1 MTPMTAFR
9 HRFPVNWVDTD
20 ALSVV
25 HFSNYFRYFEKTEEA
40 FYASTAMD
48 HRGISEKHSIA
59 FPRVDVRCAYEF
71 PCRFG
76 DEVEVSLKLSELK
89 DKAVSLNFEVMN
101 VTGGKVA
108 AKGSVTLV
116 CVDTTRWKAVSIPS
130 ELREVYERLS

>member
-1 MTPMTAFR
+1 MTAFR

-40 FYASTAMD
+40 FYASTGID

-59 FPRVDVRCAYEF
+59 FPRVDVKCTYEF

>member
-1 MTPMTAFR
+1 MTAFR

-89 DKAVSLNFEVMN
+89 DKAVSLNFEVLN
-101 VTGGKVA
+101 VTGARVA